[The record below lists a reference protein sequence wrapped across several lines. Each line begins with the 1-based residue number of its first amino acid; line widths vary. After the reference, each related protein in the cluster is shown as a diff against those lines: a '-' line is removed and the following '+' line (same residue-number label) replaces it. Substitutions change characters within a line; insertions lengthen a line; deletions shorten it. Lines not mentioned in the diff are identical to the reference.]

1 MHAAAAF
8 LDDDSRGL
16 LQGMSTKLQYIEN
29 YAQRAQVMIMPLRWL
44 MMVTSVAAGLDRRQ
58 PHQPLRH

>member
-8 LDDDSRGL
+8 LDDDSQGL

-29 YAQRAQVMIMPLRWL
+29 YAQRAQVMIMLLR
-44 MMVTSVAAGLDRRQ
+44 
-58 PHQPLRH
+58 